1 MEGPPALQKRR
12 VDWKPT
18 MSESKA
24 QADIQELLVG
34 FPLNP
39 TSSLPKVHS
48 HRHLTQDSLNRHF
61 FNEIT
66 QKVSS

>member
-1 MEGPPALQKRR
+1 MEGPPALQEPR

-34 FPLNP
+34 FPLNS
-39 TSSLPKVHS
+39 TLSLPKVHPY
-48 HRHLTQDSLNRHF
+48 RYLTQDSLNRHF

-66 QKVSS
+66 